1 MELLGK
7 YWWVF
12 VLGDVLVWVVVRN
25 RSRPSTP
32 NPYEGLRAQAL
43 ANRAPGVVIDMG
55 FAEGTATL
63 VGLGDGTGSMYFSG
77 GGGVIGGHA
86 HAPARAAAIALTD
99 TLGRRHDLLRA
110 GPPAEPPIAG
120 RWRFYL
126 LSSTGPAMSEEV
138 DEAALESPSH
148 PLHNSF
154 VAAHAL
160 ITELRQLSSMD

>member
-7 YWWVF
+7 YWWVL
-12 VLGDVLVWVVVRN
+12 VIGAVLVWAAVRN
-25 RSRPSTP
+25 RPRPASP
-32 NPYEGLRAQAL
+32 NPYEDLRGLAL

-86 HAPARAAAIALTD
+86 HAAARAAAIALTD
-99 TLGRRHDLLRA
+99 TLGLSRDLLRA
-110 GPPAEPPIAG
+110 GPPAERPGAG

-126 LSSTGPAMSEEV
+126 LSSTGLMMS
-138 DEAALESPSH
+138 DEMNEAELESPSH
-148 PLHNSF
+148 PLHSSF

-160 ITELRQLSSMD
+160 ITELRLLSSTD